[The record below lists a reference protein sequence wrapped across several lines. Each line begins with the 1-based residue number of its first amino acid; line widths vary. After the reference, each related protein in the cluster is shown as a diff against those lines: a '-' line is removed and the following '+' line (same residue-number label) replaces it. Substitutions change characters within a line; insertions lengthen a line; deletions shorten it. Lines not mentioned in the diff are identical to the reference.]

1 MTTAEQP
8 ATQGD
13 SWRGYAA
20 LDAPFP
26 DLLAAALSDLREALR
41 RHRGWRYL
49 AVEAVKNQ
57 YRRTV
62 LGPWWITLQTASYVL
77 GLALIFGQLLGS
89 SLRTFLPYV
98 AIGFVTFVLLQGLTR
113 AAAGVFVDAA
123 GSLTS
128 IRQPL
133 LGLVLRDV
141 TIELIQFAH
150 NIGICLLFYPFGL
163 IHLRWSA
170 VLAVPLL
177 LCIALNGA
185 SLAMWLGPLV
195 ARYRDVGPAVLS
207 ILQVLVFFTPIFYR
221 RENLHGAQAA
231 IIGYN
236 PFTYLIEAFRTSM
249 LGHWPAGHV
258 LVGVLAVTTVNA
270 ALGLVVFAR
279 TRSRLPYWVA

>member
-1 MTTAEQP
+1 MTTNASP
-8 ATQGD
+8 TTPRA
-13 SWRGYAA
+13 SLRGYAA
-20 LDAPFP
+20 LNAPSS
-26 DLLAAALSDLREALR
+26 DLLAAAFSDVREAVR

-57 YRRTV
+57 YRRTM

-113 AAAGVFVDAA
+113 AAAHVFVDAA
-123 GSLTS
+123 GSLTT

-133 LGLVLRDV
+133 VGLVLRDV

-163 IHLRWSA
+163 VPLRWPV
-170 VLAVPLL
+170 VLAIPLL
-177 LCIALNGA
+177 LCIAINA
-185 SLAMWLGPLV
+185 TALAMWLGPLV
-195 ARYRDVGPAVLS
+195 ARFRDVGPAVLS

-231 IIGYN
+231 IVGYN
-236 PFTYLIEAFRTSM
+236 PFTYLIEAFRSSM
-249 LGHWPAGHV
+249 LGHWPSEGA
-258 LVGVLAVTTVNA
+258 LIGVATVSTVNVIVGF
-270 ALGLVVFAR
+270 LVFAR